1 MHLIKEIFKSQNFV
15 IGFVIFMII
24 FLSAIILPFFLSGNP
39 LEIVGGLFY
48 KPGTYISVSD
58 AIDAKKYE
66 LKLDTL
72 SNKISGLITQKD
84 QDLIRE
90 WLIKYCDAVSEEEV
104 KDAKHPMELVELWMK
119 YYDPSIKMEGTTIA
133 YRKNL
138 SRLHQKI
145 EKVFKEEGYTIA
157 EKDSETGELTVVK
170 EVTNKDYVHTSE
182 IPNKRTFILG
192 TDNFGRDVFTELIS
206 AIWNSIKI
214 GFVAGSIATLI
225 GLVVGLLSGYVG
237 GVVDDILTFITNL
250 LTVIPS
256 FVILILIS
264 VSLGGKG
271 NDIMTTALVIGITA
285 WPWTARSVRAQTLSL
300 KNRDHVNLSKLSGH
314 SLPRIIVRDIL
325 PYVAS
330 YVTMA
335 YILQVASAI
344 LAEAQLSML
353 GLGPRTT
360 EIATLG
366 LMLRW
371 AIQFQ
376 APLSGAWWAFI
387 PVILS
392 IALITFSLNLM
403 NTGLDQVFNPQ
414 LRQN

>member
-1 MHLIKEIFKSQNFV
+1 MHLIREIFKSQNFV
-15 IGFVIFMII
+15 IGFVIFTII
-24 FLSAIILPFFLSGNP
+24 FLSTIILPFFLKGDP

-48 KPGTYISVSD
+48 KPGTYINVSD
-58 AIDAKKYE
+58 TIEAKKYE
-66 LKLDTL
+66 LKIDTL
-72 SNKISGLITQKD
+72 SNKISSLITQKD
-84 QDLIRE
+84 QDLMRE
-90 WLIKYCDAVSEEEV
+90 WLVKYCNTVSEEEV
-104 KDAKHPMELVELWMK
+104 KVAQHPMELVELWLK
-119 YYDPSIKMEGTTIA
+119 HYDPNIKMEGTTIA
-133 YRKNL
+133 YRKSL

-145 EKVFKEEGYTIA
+145 EKIFSDEGYVIA
-157 EKDSETGELTVVK
+157 EKNSETGELAIVQ
-170 EVTNKDYVHTSE
+170 ELANNSYVHMSE

-214 GFVAGSIATLI
+214 GFVAGSVATLI
-225 GLVVGLLSGYVG
+225 GLVVGLLAGYVG
-237 GVVDDILTFITNL
+237 GMVDDILTFITNL

-256 FVILILIS
+256 FIILILIS

-314 SLPRIIVRDIL
+314 SLVRIIIRDIL